1 MRDDVLAVPEPSK
14 TGLQPGLRAA
24 SVEGRL
30 TQLILMAS
38 KLSFTIEELHAMSA
52 GGIFNKDNRI
62 DDKARRDAVP
72 GVMAQRVPAPPV
84 AVPMPA
90 PAPVAQ
96 AQTAVPG
103 IETGS
108 KLIVG
113 PNIKLKSA
121 EITDC
126 DTLVVE
132 GHVDGTVTSKA
143 IQIAQTGTL
152 NGTATIDNAEIHGEF
167 KGELTVRKR
176 LMICST
182 GKVTGKIVY
191 GKLVIEEGGELIG
204 EIQAMHNTGPALLG
218 NTTAAAHGDAAPV
231 RTGTPM
237 PSLAVPS
244 RH

>member
-1 MRDDVLAVPEPSK
+1 
-14 TGLQPGLRAA
+14 
-24 SVEGRL
+24 
-30 TQLILMAS
+30 
-38 KLSFTIEELHAMSA
+38 MST

-72 GVMAQRVPAPPV
+72 GVMAQRVPVAPA
-84 AVPMPA
+84 AVPA
-90 PAPVAQ
+90 PAPTPQ
-96 AQTAVPG
+96 AAMPPAAP

-108 KLIVG
+108 KLTVG

-143 IQIAQTGTL
+143 IEIAQTGTL
-152 NGTATIDNAEIHGEF
+152 NGTATIDDAEIHGEF
-167 KGELTVRKR
+167 TGELTVRKR

-204 EIQAMHNTGPALLG
+204 EIQAMHNTAPPMLGSPATHPSSLQ
-218 NTTAAAHGDAAPV
+218 NAANSDGAPL
-231 RTGTPM
+231 RTGTPL
-237 PSLAVPS
+237 PGVAVPA

>member
-1 MRDDVLAVPEPSK
+1 
-14 TGLQPGLRAA
+14 
-24 SVEGRL
+24 
-30 TQLILMAS
+30 
-38 KLSFTIEELHAMSA
+38 MSS
-52 GGIFNKDNRI
+52 GIFNKDNRI

-72 GVMAQRVPAPPV
+72 GVMTQRAPAAAAPV
-84 AVPMPA
+84 VAPVLAPA
-90 PAPVAQ
+90 ASAPVA
-96 AQTAVPG
+96 T

-108 KLIVG
+108 KLTVG

-121 EITDC
+121 EISDC

-132 GHVDGTVTSKA
+132 GHVDGTVTSQA

-182 GKVTGKIVY
+182 GKVSGKIAY
-191 GKLVIEEGGELIG
+191 GTLVIEEGGELIG
-204 EIQAMHNTGPALLG
+204 EIQAMHSTNP
-218 NTTAAAHGDAAPV
+218 AAHGNSAAHGEPATV
-231 RTGTPM
+231 RVGTPM